1 MPCPYEDATIPII
14 SDFDTADEAV
24 EEEVPVVV
32 SEVEIDSHLIPAEI
46 VKQETSSDIEQG
58 EIHYNQV
65 NKVSLHTRCNDDV
78 RLQVET
84 LKHLRVLLSF
94 L

>member
-1 MPCPYEDATIPII
+1 MHALPIARAHASGNLSYEYATIPII

-32 SEVEIDSHLIPAEI
+32 SEGEVDSHLIPAEI

-65 NKVSLHTRCNDDV
+65 NKVSLHY
-78 RLQVET
+78 QV
-84 LKHLRVLLSF
+84 
-94 L
+94 

>member
-1 MPCPYEDATIPII
+1 MSKLSGKCMSIARAHASRNLSYEYATKLII

-32 SEVEIDSHLIPAEI
+32 SEGEVDSHLIPAEI

-65 NKVSLHTRCNDDV
+65 NKVSLHC
-78 RLQVET
+78 QV
-84 LKHLRVLLSF
+84 
-94 L
+94 

>member
-1 MPCPYEDATIPII
+1 MPCRFSRAHAPGNLSYEDVSN

-32 SEVEIDSHLIPAEI
+32 GEGEVDSHPIPAEI

-65 NKVSLHTRCNDDV
+65 NKVSLHY
-78 RLQVET
+78 QV
-84 LKHLRVLLSF
+84 
-94 L
+94 